1 MKKIDEKQFQI
12 SLRFFVTAAVT
23 ALVFVVVLAYSV
35 VSASL
40 YEEQKKSTVVDYMDR
55 EYAYIYELL
64 CDLKKVEN
72 SNLEE
77 DERIQAKKV
86 CISRIEGAV
95 EAAARPY
102 EGRCVVIDSHYKIA
116 YDSVENNVGKY
127 IIDRDIMNLSMQEE
141 FSFEANSS
149 ENAKKV
155 YESDVDGH
163 RYFMVISIP
172 YSAAGLDSITG
183 WKRHMGYATLILV
196 LGVVVAF
203 IIGRVCIQGI
213 RYLSAK
219 MDDMGTHLD
228 EKIPEKGFKEFRNM
242 TEKYNDTISRLS
254 KADASRNEF
263 VSNVSH
269 ELKTP
274 ITSMKVLADSLV
286 QNEDATLPMYQEFMK
301 DIVIEIDRETEII
314 NDLLTLVR
322 TDKQSG
328 SLKLVETNINKL
340 VDVIVKRVTPI
351 AEAREIKITT
361 SYYKEVSCNV
371 DEAKLIQAFSNI
383 IENAVKYN
391 IDGGS
396 VSISLNAD
404 NKYFHLKVADTGV
417 GIPDDCK
424 DRVFDRFY
432 RVDKARSRDT
442 GGTGLGLAITKN
454 IIKLHKGSVK
464 LYSEAGEGT
473 TFTIKI
479 PLGLVEEVEN
489 KDK

>member
-1 MKKIDEKQFQI
+1 MKKIDSKQFQI
-12 SLRFFVTAAVT
+12 SLRFFVTATVSV
-23 ALVFVVVLAYSV
+23 LVLFVVLAYSV

-40 YEEQKKSTVVDYMDR
+40 YEEQKKNSIDDYMDR
-55 EYAYIYELL
+55 ECSYITELL
-64 CDLKKVEN
+64 TELRMISTDNLSDEEKV
-72 SNLEE
+72 
-77 DERIQAKKV
+77 QARKV
-86 CISRIEGAV
+86 CVSRIEGAV

-102 EGRCVVIDSHYKIA
+102 EGRCSVIDAHYKIA
-116 YDSVENNVGKY
+116 YDSVESNVGKY
-127 IIDRDIMNLSMQEE
+127 IVDKDIFALAKSTDVDQTIDT
-141 FSFEANSS
+141 A
-149 ENAKKV
+149 ENAEKIYV
-155 YESDVDGH
+155 ADVDGKT
-163 RYFMVISIP
+163 YYIVIRIP
-172 YSAAGLDSITG
+172 YNTAGFDPITG
-183 WKRHMGYATLILV
+183 WKKHLGYAALILA
-196 LGVVVAF
+196 LGVATAF

-242 TEKYNDTISRLS
+242 TEKYNDTIERLS
-254 KADASRNEF
+254 KAEVSRNEF

-286 QNEDATLPMYQEFMK
+286 QNEEATLPMYQEFMK

-328 SLKLVETNINKL
+328 SIKLAETNINKL

-351 AEAREIKITT
+351 AEARDIKIST

-391 IDGGS
+391 VDGGS
-396 VSISLNAD
+396 VSISLNSD

-424 DRVFDRFY
+424 DKVFDRFY

-479 PLGLVEEVEN
+479 PLGLVEDA
-489 KDK
+489 DKKEK